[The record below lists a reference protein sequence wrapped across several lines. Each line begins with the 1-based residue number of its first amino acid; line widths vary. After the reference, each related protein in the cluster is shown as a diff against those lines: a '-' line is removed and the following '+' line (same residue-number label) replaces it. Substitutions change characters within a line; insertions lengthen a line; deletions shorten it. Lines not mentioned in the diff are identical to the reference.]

1 MDRKKTLLLFS
12 YDYPPSD
19 GGIARLCHEIAV
31 GAKKKYDRVVVLTRK
46 RDKIHLPYNYNEI
59 EIVELPTPRIKCEF
73 AAFKYLRKIKD
84 KIKVDVLCG
93 VWHPEALISLISGM
107 KNVFILGHGTE
118 YLSGNSTF
126 RKLFWL
132 PVYSKFVLNH
142 AKKIITN
149 SKYTARLVF
158 KITNKAKVTAIPL
171 AVNHN
176 YFTPTERESND
187 DKLKLSSVSR
197 IFKFKGHDFIIQTIA
212 GLPEKY
218 QDKIELHIAGKGPY
232 LNELEHLTEKLNL
245 RSQVFL
251 HKYVP
256 DNELPHFYNQSDA
269 FILCTR
275 QSLSSTEVEGFGLVF
290 LEAQS
295 CGKPAIGTNT
305 GGIPDAIDP
314 ENGGWLIE
322 QDNKKQLTDLLI
334 KLIENKDYLKD
345 QALKARLRILQ
356 KYTWD
361 DYCEKLFKEMNP

>member
-1 MDRKKTLLLFS
+1 MHKELLIFS
-12 YDYPPSD
+12 YDYPPSN

-31 GAKKKYDRVVVLTRK
+31 GAKKNYDRVVVLTRK
-46 RDKIHLPYNYNEI
+46 RDKTHVPYNYNEI
-59 EIVELPTPRIKCEF
+59 EIAELPAPRIKCEL
-73 AAFKYLRKIKD
+73 AAFQYLKRIKD
-84 KIKVDVLCG
+84 KTCVDVLCG

-118 YLSGNSTF
+118 YLSGKSTF
-126 RKLFWL
+126 RRLFWL
-132 PVYSKFVLNH
+132 PVYSKYVLNH

-149 SKYTARLVF
+149 SNYTASLVF
-158 KITNKAKVTAIPL
+158 KIADKAKVIAIPL

-176 YFTPTERESND
+176 YFAPTEKKLND

-212 GLPEKY
+212 ELPKKY

-245 RSQVFL
+245 QNQIFL

-256 DNELPHFYNQSDA
+256 DDQLPDFYNQSDA

-322 QDNKKQLTDLLI
+322 QDNKEQLTKLLI
-334 KLIENKDYLKD
+334 RLIENKEYLKD
-345 QALKARLRILQ
+345 QSLKARLRVLE
-356 KYTWD
+356 KCTWNN
-361 DYCEKLFKEMNP
+361 YCKKLFKAMNR